1 MTRPGDGPTTP
12 VPVDPTKEII
22 KKLQPALRPDKRG
35 EAERVIAAVVQKLH
49 VGPLPAP
56 EDFAHYE
63 HICPGAAERIIAM
76 AENNQSHRQTME
88 RDHLDLEYRLQSRGQ
103 WLAIAALVAMLLL
116 VGFTFYIGQPIAAS
130 ILGAGTIVAVVG
142 MFLNRNRADQPE
154 QTPRPRPSQQG
165 KRKRK
170 K

>member
-1 MTRPGDGPTTP
+1 M
-12 VPVDPTKEII
+12 
-22 KKLQPALRPDKRG
+22 
-35 EAERVIAAVVQKLH
+35 IAAVVQKLH

-56 EDFAHYE
+56 EDLAHYE
-63 HICPGAAERIIAM
+63 NTCPGAAERIIAM

-88 RDHLDLEYRLQSRGQ
+88 RDHLKLEYKLQSRGQ

-142 MFLNRNRADQPE
+142 MFLNRERPE
-154 QTPRPRPSQQG
+154 QSDAAPRRPAQG
-165 KRKRK
+165 KRKRRR
-170 K
+170 